1 MSVSD
6 LQGEPSYGH
15 IESAITSLMRDVY
28 VAYAA
33 NCRLD
38 AFHRHLLAHEK
49 IGDFEKLSLF
59 EKMYAI
65 SLVWRC
71 S

>member
-1 MSVSD
+1 
-6 LQGEPSYGH
+6 
-15 IESAITSLMRDVY
+15 MRNAY

-38 AFHRHLLAHEK
+38 AFHTRLLAHEK
-49 IGDFEKLSLF
+49 IGDFEKLSLLG
-59 EKMYAI
+59 KMYAI
-65 SLVWRC
+65 SLVRRG